1 MKHLD
6 TLIWVC
12 IYGGLLPQAMTFF
25 LEDGTLVQVIRIG
38 GAVLLALG
46 VIFWLVRSRRP

>member
-1 MKHLD
+1 MKQLD

-12 IYGGLLPQAMTFF
+12 IYGGLLPQALTFF
-25 LEDGTLVQVIRIG
+25 LEDSTLVHVIRIG

-46 VIFWLVRSRRP
+46 VIFWLVRTRRP